1 MVEGEDLIRD
11 GGGSDFEGGG
21 VLGKL
26 FSRVLAEN

>member
-1 MVEGEDLIRD
+1 MEGEDLIRY
-11 GGGSDFEGGG
+11 GGGSDFEGGGG